1 MFWLAWTVAASS
13 SAAQWAAGAP
23 APTSTLPD
31 QPAAGD
37 LPGSTVLNSLT
48 NGLEGWA
55 LIAAVAGIVIGAV
68 IWAFG
73 NYSQNYQQA
82 YNGRRGVLVSGLAAL
97 LIGGAPHLVKFF
109 LDKGQSGF
117 GS

>member
-1 MFWLAWTVAASS
+1 MFWLASKGLALSSVAL
-13 SAAQWAAGAP
+13 WRAGGP
-23 APTSTLPD
+23 SPTSTLPD

-82 YNGRRGVLVSGLAAL
+82 YNGRKGVLVSGLAAL
-97 LIGGAPHLVKFF
+97 LVGGAPHLVTFF
-109 LDKGQSGF
+109 LGKGQTGF
-117 GS
+117 GA